1 MITVAAARVH
11 IEELKIRRDRDYARA
26 GEVQAAPYIA
36 ALNKLD
42 DGAFRA
48 LIAAGRYENFYFA
61 NRTITLA
68 TSAIHTRAISVIRA
82 FLESKGFEDIRV
94 LYNKII
100 ARVSDPPP
108 LDPPLYAPPCDP
120 PLCDASCD
128 NDYDGLHDI
137 NPLPDSPISW
147 ASAVDIPAW
156 YCARS

>member
-1 MITVAAARVH
+1 MITAAVARVH
-11 IEELKIRRDRDYARA
+11 IEELKVQRDRDYARV

-42 DGAFRA
+42 DSAFRT

-61 NRTITLA
+61 DRTIALA

-82 FLESKGFEDIRV
+82 FLESKGFGDIRV

-108 LDPPLYAPPCDP
+108 LYAPPCDCPP

-137 NPLPDSPISW
+137 NPLPDSPVSW
-147 ASAVDIPAW
+147 TSAIEIPPAW